1 MHDVKKS
8 VNKWRDNDKERGK
21 RTTFNVD

>member
-1 MHDVKKS
+1 MHNVKKS